1 MGDKT
6 SQKDFEPWEIL
17 DQKMLFQA
25 RPWLEVW
32 RERVRLPDGRIIPD
46 YYKLVVPDV
55 AVVVAV
61 TSEGKILVLRQY
73 KHGVGDTV
81 WELPAGFCNEK
92 ESALDCGRRELLEE
106 TGFKAG
112 RWVQLGNYVCDA
124 NRGGGSVSV
133 FLALNAQKVAEP
145 ESDDLEEYQLHY
157 LTMPELLTLVRNQEV
172 KAVGIIAAI
181 LLARLYLEADRA
193 AT

>member
-1 MGDKT
+1 MGDKIG
-6 SQKDFEPWEIL
+6 QREFEPWKIL
-17 DQKMLFQA
+17 NRKVVFQA

-61 TSEGKILVLRQY
+61 TSERKILALRQY
-73 KHGVGDTV
+73 KHGVGGTV
-81 WELPAGFCNEK
+81 WELPAGFCNEN

-106 TGFKAG
+106 TGFEAEQ
-112 RWVQLGNYVCDA
+112 WVLLGKYVRDA
-124 NRGGGSVSV
+124 NRGGESVSV
-133 FLALNAQKVAEP
+133 FLALNARQVAEP
-145 ESDDLEEYQLHY
+145 CSGDLEQYQVHY
-157 LTMPELLTLVRNQEV
+157 LTMQELLTLVRNQEI

-181 LLARLYLEADRA
+181 LLAHLHLADGIA
-193 AT
+193 S